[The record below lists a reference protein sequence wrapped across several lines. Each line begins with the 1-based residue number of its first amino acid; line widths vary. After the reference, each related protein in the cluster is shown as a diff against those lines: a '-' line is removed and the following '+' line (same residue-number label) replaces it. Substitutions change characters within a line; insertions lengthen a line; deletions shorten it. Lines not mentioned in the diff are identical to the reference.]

1 MKKPR
6 KNKRV
11 LLRLSVPRLNV
22 RGPIAFEQ
30 VLASLHGLLSKE
42 AKSDGI
48 ETISFEIAKIMG
60 RIYFYIS
67 IPSHLKTLIASQ
79 IYSQYPE
86 VEIEESAEYFTK
98 RLVKNKEVLVA
109 TLRPQEPWVFPFKRH
124 PQFEDKFNQRMEDPL
139 GPITS
144 ALAQL
149 NAVDDAAIIQFVVTP
164 VSPAW
169 NSIAQKTLRRF
180 FGSGPWQWDWFR
192 ALYQWARLSPDKK
205 IRTRRAPIWATLLV
219 FFGWGGLKSLAS
231 IDSGGGDDD
240 DQLDREEQTS
250 GRHERETIFSA
261 SYDKISRLGFAT
273 NIRAIYIHSDPDELH
288 AQAKI
293 REIAGT
299 FQQFSMPRM
308 NHFGISTL
316 AHSLSA
322 EVFQRV
328 AKREQKDPF
337 ILSQE
342 EVATVFHLPTETVST
357 PAIGW
362 VDSVKLE
369 PPVDLPRNNEKGI
382 TLMGKTNF
390 RSQKS
395 EYGLREDDRRRH
407 VYIIGKTGM
416 GKSTL
421 LENMLFS
428 DIQAGKGVAV
438 IDPHGDLADAVLSFV
453 PKNRTNDVILFDPA
467 DTAFPVAFNLLE
479 GQNPEHRALVAS
491 GLVNVFKKLY
501 AESWGPRLEHFL
513 RNTILALVEAPD
525 TTMLGIPRMLVDKAY
540 RKKILHFVK
549 DPMVQNF
556 WRTEFDALPPAKL
569 AEAVGPIQNKVGQF
583 LSSPSIRNILGQ
595 PKSSLD
601 MRFAMDSGKIVIIN
615 LSKGKLG
622 EDNSAML
629 GSLLIT
635 KFQLDAMSRADQAE
649 KDRKDF
655 YLYVD
660 EFQNFATD
668 SFATILSEARKYKL
682 NLTMAN
688 QYIDQMSDE
697 VRSAVFGNVGSLVSF
712 QVGIDDAKVL
722 SEQLDE
728 ERVLPIHLATLPKYQ
743 IYNRIMVD
751 GMTTPVF
758 SGDTI
763 PPPALVLAEGGTLE
777 QRVEKIRNFSRQRYA
792 KPQKMVED
800 KILRWSREEE
810 IKRPEKPAAPQPKNQ
825 NKPQSNESKPKVATE
840 KPPVQK
846 ENVVNKTASTP
857 KSDKENKNKPKK

>member
-1 MKKPR
+1 MKQ
-6 KNKRV
+6 KRV
-11 LLRLSVPRLNV
+11 LLRLAVPRLNV

-42 AKSDGI
+42 IKKAGK
-48 ETISFEIAKIMG
+48 ETISFEIVKTAG

-67 IPSHLKTLIASQ
+67 IPSHLRTLISSQ

-86 VEIEESAEYFTK
+86 VEIETVPEYFTK
-98 RLVKNKEVLVA
+98 KLVKNKEILVA

-144 ALAQL
+144 SLAQL
-149 NAVDDAAIIQFVVTP
+149 YGSDDSAVIQFVITP
-164 VSPAW
+164 VDPTW

-192 ALYQWARLSPDKK
+192 AFYQGARLSPSKR
-205 IRTRRAPIWATLLV
+205 IRVLKTPIWVTLL
-219 FFGWGGLKSLAS
+219 FLFGWGGLKN
-231 IDSGGGDDD
+231 IGTDDIGSNED
-240 DQLDREEQTS
+240 DEDQMDREEQTS
-250 GRHERETIFSA
+250 GRHERETVFSA

-293 REIAGT
+293 REILGT
-299 FQQFSMPRM
+299 FQQFSLPRM

-316 AHSLSA
+316 ANSLTDDT
-322 EVFQRV
+322 FQRV
-328 AKREQKDPF
+328 AKREQSRPF
-337 ILSQE
+337 VLSQE
-342 EVATVFHLPTETVST
+342 ELATMFHLPTETVST
-357 PAIGW
+357 PTINW

-369 PPVDLPRNNEKGI
+369 PPVDLPKNKEKGI
-382 TLMGKTNF
+382 TLIGKTNY
-390 RSQKS
+390 RTSKDY
-395 EYGLREDDRRRH
+395 YGLREDDRRRH

-421 LENMLFS
+421 LENMIFS

-467 DTAFPVAFNLLE
+467 DTEFPVAFNLLE
-479 GQNPEHRALVAS
+479 GRNPEHRALVAS

-525 TTMLGIPRMLVDKAY
+525 TTMLGIPRMLVDKSY

-556 WRTEFDALPPAKL
+556 WRTEFEALPPAKL

-583 LSSPSIRNILGQ
+583 LSSPSVRNILGQ

-688 QYIDQMSDE
+688 QYIDQMSEE
-697 VRSAVFGNVGSLVSF
+697 VCSAVFGNVGSLISF
-712 QVGIDDAKVL
+712 QVGINDAKIL

-728 ERVLPIHLATLPKYQ
+728 ERILPIHLATLPKYQ
-743 IYNRIMVD
+743 IYNRMMVD

-763 PPPALVLAEGGTLE
+763 PPPQLEATEGETLE

-792 KPQKMVED
+792 KPQKTVEE
-800 KILRWSREEE
+800 KIIRWSRGEED
-810 IKRPEKPAAPQPKNQ
+810 KR
-825 NKPQSNESKPKVATE
+825 
-840 KPPVQK
+840 
-846 ENVVNKTASTP
+846 
-857 KSDKENKNKPKK
+857 KK